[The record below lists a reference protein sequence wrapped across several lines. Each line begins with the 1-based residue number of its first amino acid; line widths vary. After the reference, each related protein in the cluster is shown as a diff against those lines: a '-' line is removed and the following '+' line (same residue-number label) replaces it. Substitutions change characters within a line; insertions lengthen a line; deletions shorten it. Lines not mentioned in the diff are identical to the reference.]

1 MEADSEK
8 KKDLNSLCTEKDKL
22 INYAKKVE
30 IQFYDPNNLIEKEN
44 IDNLICPICFYVFTY

>member
-30 IQFYDPNNLIEKEN
+30 IRFMILI
-44 IDNLICPICFYVFTY
+44 I

>member
-1 MEADSEK
+1 MESDSEK

-30 IQFYDPNNLIEKEN
+30 IQFYDPNNLIVKRK
-44 IDNLICPICFYVFTY
+44 YR